1 MGPEELLVQ
10 FGKDQSDDFHNM
22 AARTKTGLSPAEREA
37 NPWYRQL
44 NDDEREF
51 IDALLP
57 KLPPVVIRKAV
68 PEILGQVVAI
78 QTLSNAD
85 SAGQG
90 PEVAWRVGRHV
101 VYRTDSLLCWIVR
114 RFGVSRIVNLN
125 NL

>member
-1 MGPEELLVQ
+1 MGPEELMGQ
-10 FGKDQSDDFHNM
+10 FRKNQLDDFHDP
-22 AARTKTGLSPAEREA
+22 AAGARPVSSPAGREPG
-37 NPWYRQL
+37 PWYQQL
-44 NDDEREF
+44 TDDEREF

-68 PEILGQVVAI
+68 PEVLGQVVAI

-101 VYRTDSLLCWIVR
+101 VYRTDSLLCWIIR
-114 RFGVSRIVNLN
+114 RFGVSRIINLN

>member
-1 MGPEELLVQ
+1 MGLEKMI
-10 FGKDQSDDFHNM
+10 GQSNKNQVNNIHDLTDLPGQNPI
-22 AARTKTGLSPAEREA
+22 RRE
-37 NPWYRQL
+37 NEPWYKQL
-44 NDDEREF
+44 TSDEREF

-57 KLPPVVIRKAV
+57 KLPPVISRKAV
-68 PEILGQVVAI
+68 PGVLGQVVAC

-101 VYRTDSLLCWIVR
+101 VYRTDALLCWIICR
-114 RFGVSRIVNLN
+114 YGVSRIVNLN

>member
-1 MGPEELLVQ
+1 MGPEELMGQVTKNQL
-10 FGKDQSDDFHNM
+10 GGFHDP
-22 AARTKTGLSPAEREA
+22 AVHPTFSPANWGVE
-37 NPWYRQL
+37 PWYKQL
-44 NDDEREF
+44 TNDEREF

-68 PEILGQVVAI
+68 PEVLGQMVAI

-101 VYRTDSLLCWIVR
+101 VYRTDSLLCWIIR
-114 RFGVSRIVNLN
+114 RFGVSRIININ
-125 NL
+125 NI

>member
-1 MGPEELLVQ
+1 MGSEKLISKFKKSQL
-10 FGKDQSDDFHNM
+10 DDFRNLM
-22 AARTKTGLSPAEREA
+22 GWPGQSPAKLENE
-37 NPWYRQL
+37 PWYKQL
-44 NDDEREF
+44 TGDEREF

-57 KLPPVVIRKAV
+57 KLPPVIIRKAV
-68 PEILGQVVAI
+68 PEALGQMVAC

-101 VYRTDSLLCWIVR
+101 VYRTDSLLCWIIS
-114 RFGVSRIVNLN
+114 RFGVSRIINLN

>member
-1 MGPEELLVQ
+1 MGPEELMGQ
-10 FGKDQSDDFHNM
+10 FRKGQLDGFPDVASRPQSDLRS
-22 AARTKTGLSPAEREA
+22 AGREVE
-37 NPWYRQL
+37 PWYREL
-44 NDDEREF
+44 TDDEREF
-51 IDALLP
+51 IDTLLP

-101 VYRTDSLLCWIVR
+101 VYRTDSLLCWIIR
-114 RFGVSRIVNLN
+114 RFGVSRIINLN